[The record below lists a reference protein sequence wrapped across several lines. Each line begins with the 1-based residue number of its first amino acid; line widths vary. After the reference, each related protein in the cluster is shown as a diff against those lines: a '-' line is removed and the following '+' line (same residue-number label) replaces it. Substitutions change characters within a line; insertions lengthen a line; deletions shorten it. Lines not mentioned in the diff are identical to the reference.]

1 MSLKERVKGALPE
14 RSRLFVRRFGR
25 VRWITKGRK
34 LRAEGAGAWRGRPF
48 RIARYVLLDPE
59 IDTYSYEI
67 DNLDELAER
76 LALVTERPRE
86 KLRGLLDEALRN
98 PELHEQLTRDI
109 GWRVLFFKCRPP
121 IAGHHLAAY
130 ALVRALAPVVAVET
144 GILDGLGSRTIL
156 AALERNAAEGREGHL
171 WSFDVMPG
179 AGALVPVRLESRWT
193 AVYRPTEEALREVL
207 AGRRLDFFL
216 HDSLPD
222 PEHQRYELETAYA
235 HARPGAV
242 LMTTHGWT
250 DVLEELSAT
259 AGLAYADFH
268 ERPRDHFY
276 GGRQLAWAR
285 TPSTERSLATRVST
299 G

>member
-1 MSLKERVKGALPE
+1 VSVKEQVKRALPE

-25 VRWITKGRK
+25 LRWITKARK
-34 LRAEGAGAWRGRPF
+34 LRAAGAGQWRGRPL
-48 RIARYVLLDPE
+48 RIARYVVLDPE

-67 DNLDELAER
+67 ENVDELAQR
-76 LALVTERPRE
+76 LAVVTERPGE
-86 KLRGLLDEALRN
+86 ELRGLLEEAMRN
-98 PELHEQLTRDI
+98 PELHERLTEDI
-109 GWRVLFFKCRPP
+109 GWRVLFFKRRPP

-130 ALVRALAPVVAVET
+130 ALVRALRPAVAIET

-156 AALERNAAEGREGHL
+156 AALERNAAEGDEGHL

-179 AGALVPVRLESRWT
+179 AGALVPARLASRWT
-193 AVYRPTEEALREVL
+193 AVYRPAEEAMPGVL

-222 PEHQRYELETAYA
+222 PQHQRFELETACA
-235 HARPGAV
+235 HARPGAI

-250 DVLEELSAT
+250 GVLEGLSAT
-259 AGLAYADFH
+259 RAMACADFH

-285 TPSTERSLATRVST
+285 LR
-299 G
+299 